1 MDEEPVLR
9 VAIPTHDMR
18 AVVPTIVELLAVGK
32 HLQRRVHFLVM
43 EASNIPRGRNM
54 ILHRLR
60 EQYPGDKFVPV
71 LWVDSDIVLLS
82 GQVDTIADAIRWADR
97 FHRPIVANYPMADG
111 RSMLIANAAGDHYTE
126 AELQALPNYADV
138 MMAGFGFLYLPE
150 QPLDYVFHADRTGE
164 DIYFWLENRNLH
176 PCLAK
181 QIRIQHR
188 KTVLLEQRLD
198 LVEDPRKPDTMVL

>member
-1 MDEEPVLR
+1 MDDEAVLH

-32 HLQRRVHFLVM
+32 HLNRRVHFLVM

-54 ILHRLR
+54 ILQQLR
-60 EQYPGDKFVPV
+60 EQCPGSTTVPV

-82 GQVDTIADAIRWADR
+82 GQINTIADAIRWADES
-97 FHRPIVANYPMADG
+97 HRPIVANYPMADG
-111 RSMLIANAAGDHYTE
+111 RSMLIANAVGDHYTE
-126 AELQALPNYADV
+126 AELQALPNFANV
-138 MMAGFGFLYLPE
+138 MMAGFGFLYLD
-150 QPLDYVFHADRTGE
+150 QPLEYLFHADRTGE
-164 DIYFWLENRNLH
+164 DIYFWLENSHLH

-188 KTVLLEQRLD
+188 KTVLLEQRID
-198 LVEDPRKPDTMVL
+198 LTKNSRVQESSVS